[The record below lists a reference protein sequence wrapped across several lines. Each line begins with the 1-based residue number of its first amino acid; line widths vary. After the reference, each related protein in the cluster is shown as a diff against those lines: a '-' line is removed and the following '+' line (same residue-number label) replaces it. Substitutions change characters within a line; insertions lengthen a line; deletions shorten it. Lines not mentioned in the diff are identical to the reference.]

1 MNEYISRW
9 KLQPED
15 IMSRSRYMN
24 LPENF
29 DLNNNFHTC
38 RGLSSYVENFRRLT
52 MGVVPSASENTIS
65 TCSRLTSNTLDAEIR
80 NLPVLDGYVSVKHT
94 GCIVTKIENNTFQ
107 ELVWRVAFMGSIHR
121 LKLMEKV
128 IRQILV
134 RMCTEMYIK
143 W

>member
-65 TCSRLTSNTLDAEIR
+65 TCSRLTSDTLDAEIR